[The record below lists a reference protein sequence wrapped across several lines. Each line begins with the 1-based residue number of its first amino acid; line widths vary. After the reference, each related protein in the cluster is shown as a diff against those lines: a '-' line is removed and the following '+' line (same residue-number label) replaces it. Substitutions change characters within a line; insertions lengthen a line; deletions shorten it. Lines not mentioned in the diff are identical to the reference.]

1 MGGARE
7 GGQETVMGT
16 ALVWALPITTLV
28 TWGKVL
34 PASGSGGLE
43 SPSDNPGLSCLFFA
57 PEMRS

>member
-1 MGGARE
+1 
-7 GGQETVMGT
+7 MGT
-16 ALVWALPITTLV
+16 ALVWALAVTTLV